1 MTITELTHYEDKV
14 AILHLRDGEIVT
26 ARIVLVDAEYE
37 DIIVD
42 IINTNRPG
50 QYKGPDNSAY
60 TISASDIASAGEISS

>member
-26 ARIVLVDAEYE
+26 ARIVLVDAKYE

-42 IINTNRPG
+42 IINGVCRCV
-50 QYKGPDNSAY
+50 
-60 TISASDIASAGEISS
+60 